1 MGEKANRLSFGLF
14 HQNFWMIKMKRH
26 SLFAYYL
33 LYGLN
38 LLYQVVKAG
47 IVKDRASIL
56 VIKFVF
62 ETQQKSSPTGH
73 LVWST
78 LIR

>member
-1 MGEKANRLSFGLF
+1 
-14 HQNFWMIKMKRH
+14 MIKIKRH

-73 LVWST
+73 LV
-78 LIR
+78 